1 MPTKSGSP
9 WDGSGPG
16 AGRGEVHLLP
26 DGVGAVYDNFGYR
39 VLQLP
44 RPGVG
49 RGDVLVNL
57 LPDGVDVVY
66 DNHAWQFRPGA
77 GRGEVIANLLTD
89 AAGAVYGAGD
99 YPVYQA
105 RQGKCPCAP
114 RHSIG
119 LGYDGMVGE
128 YLRLLLAFVGIG
140 ACSVAVNGLAAALLL
155 GSLFLVILR
164 VLRV

>member
-89 AAGAVYGAGD
+89 AAGVVYGAGD

-105 RQGKCPCAP
+105 RRGK
-114 RHSIG
+114 RGTSI
-119 LGYDGMVGE
+119 GMVGE

-155 GSLFLVILR
+155 GSLFLVILQ